1 MSTQSK
7 SRWRLGGTFS
17 FGRATILLASTA
29 LLSNV
34 LGVVRNWI
42 YFRAIPDSQLLDVFF
57 ASFRLPDL
65 LFNLFVVGAIS
76 SAFIPVAS
84 ELKVKGDEKGVY
96 RLTNQLLSWLTL
108 VFTIV
113 SLVLVLTMQ
122 PIMEWLVGRNGQGFS
137 PEQVAL
143 TVAMSR
149 LFLLQTIAFAWSYTF
164 GGFLNVQRRFSS
176 YALAPLIYNVTLIVG
191 GLFAFK
197 YGLFAMA
204 AAVLVGAVGHG
215 LIQYLEAR
223 GAGYHPKI
231 DLRIGPDLRSV
242 SKLMLPRSV
251 SQGMNQLVAFLFTG
265 VLASLGASAISIY
278 SSMNDMQ
285 TMFTVVVA
293 NSLALAAFPRLAEFG
308 ASGKFAEFNEV
319 LQRTLRLLLFGL
331 LPLLALSI
339 VLRAQLVRLYFG
351 IGGASWGE
359 TIAAIDTL
367 LMFLIGVLPAAFVAV
382 LARVFYALKDAWTPV
397 AITVIAALAALGVG
411 IASADTLGVPG
422 VALAS
427 SVLSFVQTLLML
439 LVLYRHPEV
448 KLGFRAAWRPIAS
461 YAWMAVLAGTTT
473 WVSLRI
479 VNTLYEA
486 FQLEGTRTIVGLGMQ
501 LLLAGGLGL
510 LVVVAYARSFHATEL
525 TWLKNRSSRQAPS
538 QDQ

>member
-1 MSTQSK
+1 MSSK
-7 SRWRLGGTFS
+7 SARWRLGGTFS

-29 LLSNV
+29 LLSNL
-34 LGVVRNWI
+34 LGVVRNWV

-84 ELKVKGDEKGVY
+84 ELRVKGDEKGVY
-96 RLTNQLLSWLTL
+96 RLTNQLLSWLTV
-108 VFTIV
+108 VFTVV

-122 PIMEWLVGRNGQGFS
+122 PIMEWLVGQNGQGFS
-137 PEQVAL
+137 AEQVAL

-176 YALAPLIYNVTLIVG
+176 YALAPLIYNVTLIAG
-191 GLFAFK
+191 GVLAFR
-197 YGLFAMA
+197 YGLFAMV

-223 GAGYHPKI
+223 GAGYHPKL
-231 DLRIGPDLRSV
+231 DLRIGKDLRSV

-265 VLASLGASAISIY
+265 VLASIGASSISIY

-308 ASGKFAEFNEV
+308 ASQKFDEFNEV

-359 TIAAIDTL
+359 TISAIDTL

-411 IASADTLGVPG
+411 VSTSESLGVPG

-427 SVLSFVQTLLML
+427 SVLSLVQTLLML
-439 LVLYRHPEV
+439 IVLYRHPEV
-448 KLGFRAAWRPIAS
+448 KLGFKLAWKPILS
-461 YAWMAVLAGTTT
+461 YGCMALLAGATS
-473 WVSLRI
+473 WAALRI
-479 VNTLYEA
+479 VNALYEV

-501 LLLAGGLGL
+501 LLIAGGLGL
-510 LVVVAYARSFHATEL
+510 LVVVAYARSFHPTEL
-525 TWLKNRSSRQAPS
+525 TWLKNRSSREA
-538 QDQ
+538 